1 MITIPVGLAARSYRI
16 LVGPGVLAAAGP
28 ELAGLRVGRRVAVVS
43 YPAIMGLHGRAVVG
57 SLRSAGFD
65 TTEILLPEGE
75 RAKTLDVARQG
86 WDRLLE
92 AGCDRTSTVVALGGG
107 AVGDLAGFVAA
118 TYMRGIN
125 FVQVPTTLLAQ
136 VDASIGGKTA
146 IDHPRAKNLIG
157 AFHQPRFVL
166 VDPAVLTTLPEPE
179 FRSGLAEVIKHGIVL
194 DADYFADL
202 EECLPALLRRDLP
215 TLERVVAG
223 FAAAT
228 YMRGVNLVQL
238 PTTLLAQVDASSG
251 GKTAIDHPRA
261 KNLIGSFYQPR
272 LVLADTAALLTL
284 PERELRSGLAEVIKH
299 GIVLDAAYFDEVE
312 RDSAALVKRDPATLE
327 RIVAGSCRLKASV
340 VERDEQEAELRHVLN
355 YGHTIGHAIE
365 AVTGYRRFAHGEAVS
380 LGIAAEAGIAER
392 LGLAK
397 PGVRARQVRLL
408 EAVGLPVRGVGEAPS
423 LVVEA
428 LSRDKKSRD
437 GRVPFVL
444 APEIGAFR
452 LVFDVPTPTILD
464 ALAELG

>member
-1 MITIPVGLAARSYRI
+1 MIDVPVNLGARSYRI
-16 LVGPGVLAAAGP
+16 LVGAGTLAMAGA
-28 ELAGLRVGRRVAVVS
+28 ELARLKVGRKVALVTDPAILALHGAVVTQS
-43 YPAIMGLHGRAVVG
+43 VTA
-57 SLRSAGFD
+57 AGFD
-65 TTEILLPEGE
+65 VTTVLLPEGE
-75 RAKTLDVARQG
+75 RAKTLEVAASTWERFLDAG
-86 WDRLLE
+86 LDRS
-92 AGCDRTSTVVALGGG
+92 STVVALGGG
-107 AVGDLAGFVAA
+107 AVGDL
-118 TYMRGIN
+118 
-125 FVQVPTTLLAQ
+125 
-136 VDASIGGKTA
+136 
-146 IDHPRAKNLIG
+146 
-157 AFHQPRFVL
+157 
-166 VDPAVLTTLPEPE
+166 
-179 FRSGLAEVIKHGIVL
+179 
-194 DADYFADL
+194 
-202 EECLPALLRRDLP
+202 
-215 TLERVVAG
+215 AG

-261 KNLIGSFYQPR
+261 KNLIGAFYQPR

-312 RDSAALVKRDPATLE
+312 RDSAALVHREPATLE

-340 VERDEQEAELRHVLN
+340 VERDEQESELRHVLN

-380 LGIAAEAGIAER
+380 LGIAAEASIAER

-428 LSRDKKSRD
+428 LSLDKKARD
-437 GRVPFVL
+437 GRVLFVL

-452 LVFDVPTPTILD
+452 LVFDVPTAVILE
-464 ALAELG
+464 ALADLA

>member
-1 MITIPVGLAARSYRI
+1 MIDVPVTLGTRSYHI
-16 LVGPGVLAAAGP
+16 LVGAGALSQVGT
-28 ELAGLRVGRRVAVVS
+28 ELVRLKVGRKVALVTD
-43 YPAIMGLHGRAVVG
+43 PAILALHGAGVTQG
-57 SLRSAGFD
+57 LASAGFD
-65 TTEILLPEGE
+65 VTTVLLPEGE
-75 RAKTLDVARQG
+75 RAKTLDVAASTWERF
-86 WDRLLE
+86 LE
-92 AGCDRTSTVVALGGG
+92 AGLDRSSTVVALGGG
-107 AVGDLAGFVAA
+107 AVGDLAGF
-118 TYMRGIN
+118 
-125 FVQVPTTLLAQ
+125 
-136 VDASIGGKTA
+136 
-146 IDHPRAKNLIG
+146 
-157 AFHQPRFVL
+157 
-166 VDPAVLTTLPEPE
+166 
-179 FRSGLAEVIKHGIVL
+179 
-194 DADYFADL
+194 
-202 EECLPALLRRDLP
+202 
-215 TLERVVAG
+215 
-223 FAAAT
+223 AAAT
-228 YMRGVNLVQL
+228 FMRGVNLVQL

-312 RDSAALVKRDPATLE
+312 RDAAALVKREPATLE

-340 VERDEQEAELRHVLN
+340 VERDEQETELRHVLN

-408 EAVGLPVRGVGEAPS
+408 EAVGLPVRGAGEAPS

-428 LSRDKKSRD
+428 LSRDKKARD

-452 LVFDVPTPTILD
+452 LVFDVPTATILD